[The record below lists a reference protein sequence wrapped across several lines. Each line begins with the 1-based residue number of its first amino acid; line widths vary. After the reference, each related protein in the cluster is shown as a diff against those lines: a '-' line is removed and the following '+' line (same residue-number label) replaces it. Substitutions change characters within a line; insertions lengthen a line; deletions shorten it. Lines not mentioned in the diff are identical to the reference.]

1 MVSLDYTL
9 FIQIA
14 NFLILIFVLNMLL
27 YKPILRIL
35 DRRREK
41 IAKAEEEVKNINRTI
56 EQRMAE
62 YEEKIRLAKL
72 EAMGHRNEI
81 QQQGAQVAKELID
94 QAKDEISAM
103 VEQFQRNLA
112 AEMEQARSILNN
124 QSRTISM
131 EIAEKVLGRSV
142 Q

>member
-1 MVSLDYTL
+1 
-9 FIQIA
+9 
-14 NFLILIFVLNMLL
+14 MLL

-41 IAKAEEEVKNINRTI
+41 IAKAEEEVKGLNRTI
-56 EQRMAE
+56 EQKMAE

-72 EAMGHRNEI
+72 EAMGQRNEI
-81 QQQGAQVAKELID
+81 QQQGAQVAKELTD
-94 QAKDEISAM
+94 QARDEISAM

-112 AEMEQARSILNN
+112 VEMEQARGILNN

-131 EIAEKVLGRSV
+131 EIAEKVLGRSI